1 MAEFVLAT
9 LPDPAIVVCMTM
21 SFQLPE
27 QPTYLGDDVIAEV
40 NTSPGFGKYFTD
52 HMALADWDAEAGWYN
67 DRLVP
72 YATIGFD
79 PADAVF
85 HYGQEIFEGLKA
97 YRHADGSIWLFRPR
111 NNAVRFMNSA
121 RRMDLP
127 ELPEEDFMNSVTNL
141 VKLDARWVPGGD
153 EQSLY
158 LRPFMIANESFL
170 GVRSAKKVLYC
181 CIASPVGAYFES
193 GVQPVDIWIAR
204 DQSRVAAGGTGAA
217 KCGGNYAA
225 SLMTQEVAYQKGCS
239 QVLFTD
245 AATHTFIEE
254 LGGMNFFMVTKSG
267 QLVTPDL
274 NGNVLPGV
282 TRDSLLALAPTLD
295 LTPVER
301 PIPLAEVLDGLASGD
316 VTEVFAC
323 GTAAVITPIGSLHDE
338 DGRHDTPGDH
348 KVTLALRQRL
358 CDIQWGRAPDP
369 FGWMQKVVDADKTQV
384 S

>member
-1 MAEFVLAT
+1 
-9 LPDPAIVVCMTM
+9 MTM
-21 SFQLPE
+21 SFALPE
-27 QPTYLGDDVIAEV
+27 QPTYLVEDVIENVKNA
-40 NTSPGFGKYFTD
+40 PGFGEYFTD
-52 HMALADWDAEAGWYN
+52 HMAVAEWDTQNGWGS

-72 YATIGFD
+72 YASFSFD

-97 YRHADGSIWLFRPR
+97 YRHADGSVWLFRPR

-121 RRMDLP
+121 RRMALP
-127 ELPEEDFMNSVTNL
+127 QLPEEDFMNSVVNL

-158 LRPFMIANESFL
+158 LRPFMIANENYL
-170 GVRSAKKVLYC
+170 GVRSARKVLYC

-193 GVQPVDIWIAR
+193 GVKPVDIWISR
-204 DQSRVAAGGTGAA
+204 EQSRVASGGTGAA

-225 SLMTQEVAYQKGCS
+225 SMLAQEVAYQKDCS

-245 AATHTFIEE
+245 AATHTLVEE
-254 LGGMNFFMVTKSG
+254 LGGMNLFIVTKSG
-267 QLVTPDL
+267 QLVTPEL
-274 NGNVLPGV
+274 NGNILPGV
-282 TRDSLLALAPTLD
+282 TRDSLLALAPSLD

-301 PIPLAEVLDGLASGD
+301 PVPLAEVLDGLASGD
-316 VTEVFAC
+316 ITEVFAC

-338 DGRHDTPGDH
+338 DGRHDAPGAH

-358 CDIQWGRAPDP
+358 CDIQWGREPDP
-369 FGWMQKVVDADKTQV
+369 FDWMLKVTEAEGKAA
-384 S
+384 